1 MKLKKSRFFTLMLV
15 ILALLIH
22 LFSLDPSLVEHFYS
36 NRLYPYIGRT
46 LRFLL
51 GWLPFSFGD
60 IIYGVV
66 VLWLI
71 TKLIKGIR
79 AVFKRQITHKSF
91 FAGLRYTFN
100 FLLIVYISFNLL
112 WGLNYNQE
120 GIANKLGMRMQKYST
135 DDLKQMNGLLVARVN
150 RSKQVILHSQSAY
163 PSKQE
168 LFGRV
173 SKAYKNAK
181 TIYPFL
187 DYHPVS
193 LKPSLWSWLGNYMGF
208 TGYYN
213 PFTGE
218 AQVNTLVPKFLQPF
232 TTSHEVAHQLGYA
245 KEMEANFVGYLAAA
259 SSNDTLLHYSVYLD
273 LFMYSNRN
281 LFETDSAASKE
292 FRKQLIPEVQEDLKE
307 WRRFYLRHQNPFE
320 PIFRWI
326 YGVYLR
332 RNQQP
337 QGVLSY
343 DEVTGFLINYYKMTG
358 KI

>member
-1 MKLKKSRFFTLMLV
+1 MKLKRSLLFTLVLV
-15 ILALLIH
+15 ILVVLIH
-22 LFSLDPSLVEHFYS
+22 VFSLDPSLVESLYS
-36 NRLYPYIGRT
+36 NRVYPYIGRA

-60 IIYGVV
+60 ILYGGV

-71 TKLIKGIR
+71 IKLVKAIR
-79 AVFKRQITHKSF
+79 AVFKRQVTTQRF
-91 FAGLRYTFN
+91 FEGLRYAFN

-112 WGLNYNQE
+112 WGLNYNQP
-120 GIANKLGMRMQKYST
+120 GIAGKLGMQIKKYSA
-135 DDLKQMNGLLVARVN
+135 DDLKQINGLLVAKVN
-150 RSKQVILHSQSAY
+150 ESKQVMMRSQLVY

-168 LFGRV
+168 LFRRV
-173 SKAYKNAK
+173 TKAYEHVQ
-181 TIYPFL
+181 TVYPFL
-187 DYHPVS
+187 EYRPVS

-259 SSNDTLLHYSVYLD
+259 SSSDTLLHYSVYLD

-292 FRKQLIPEVQEDLKE
+292 FRKQLIPEVHDDLKE
-307 WRRFYLRHQNPFE
+307 WKKFYLRYSNPIE
-320 PIFRWI
+320 PVWRWI
-326 YGVYLR
+326 YGVYLQ

>member
-1 MKLKKSRFFTLMLV
+1 MKFTKALFFTLLLV
-15 ILALLIH
+15 VLAILIH
-22 LFSLDPSLVEHFYS
+22 LFSLDSPLVESLYF
-36 NRLYPYIGRT
+36 NRVYPHISQS

-60 IIYGVV
+60 IIYGAV

-71 TKLIKGIR
+71 TKLVKAVR
-79 AVFKRQITHKSF
+79 AVYKRRVTGKSF
-91 FAGLRYTFN
+91 LAGLRYAFN
-100 FLLIVYISFNLL
+100 FMLIVYICFNLL
-112 WGLNYNQE
+112 WGLNYNQP
-120 GIANKLGMRMQKYST
+120 GIAGKLGMRMEKYST
-135 DDLKQMNGLLVARVN
+135 NDLKQMNGLLVSKVN
-150 RSKQVILHSQSAY
+150 ESKQALQLSQPVY
-163 PSKQE
+163 PSKKK
-168 LFGRV
+168 LFDRV
-173 SKAYKNAK
+173 GKAYKHAQ
-181 TIYPFL
+181 TVYPFL
-187 DYHPVS
+187 EYRHVS
-193 LKPSLWSWLGNYMGF
+193 LKPSMWSWLGNYLGF

-245 KEMEANFVGYLAAA
+245 KEMEANFVAYLAAA
-259 SSNDTLLHYSVYLD
+259 SSPDTLLHYSVYLD

-281 LFETDSAASKE
+281 LFETDSVAAKE
-292 FRKQLIPEVQEDLKE
+292 YRRQLIPYVQEDLKE
-307 WRRFYLRHQNPFE
+307 WKRFYLSHQNPFE
-320 PIFRWI
+320 PVFRWI
-326 YGVYLR
+326 YGIYLR